1 MKRRSLLAA
10 AAAATTTGIAGCLG
24 GGPGTAPENDDESDD
39 PTETPTGPRLV
50 DQSFE
55 VERVECGDDYGSHEV
70 TKEDGVVTVEGV
82 LDGRDSSYTA
92 ELVTS
97 EYDRDA
103 DELYVEV
110 ESVEG
115 DDEGASAQCIV
126 EIEYVATFTFENG
139 EPSSVRVDQSGNRS
153 GSSSASQSVSASPET
168 ETPELTGTPT
178 RTPSDDA

>member
-1 MKRRSLLAA
+1 MKRRALLAA

-24 GGPGTAPENDDESDD
+24 GNPGTAPEDDEGDG

-50 DQSFE
+50 DHSFE

-82 LDGRDSSYTA
+82 LDGRDPSYTA
-92 ELVTS
+92 ELVTT

-103 DELYVEV
+103 EELYAKI

-115 DDEGASAQCIV
+115 DEEGMSAQCIV

-139 EPSSVRVDQSGNRS
+139 EPSSVRVDQSGINS
-153 GSSSASQSVSASPET
+153 GSSSASKSVSAGPET

-178 RTPSDDA
+178 QTPSEDG

>member
-1 MKRRSLLAA
+1 VKRRSLLAA

-24 GGPGTAPENDDESDD
+24 GGPGTAPEDDESDD
-39 PTETPTGPRLV
+39 PTDTPTGPRLV

-82 LDGRDSSYTA
+82 LDGRDPSYTA

-97 EYDRDA
+97 EYDSEA
-103 DELYVEV
+103 DELYVKI

-115 DDEGASAQCIV
+115 DDDGVSAQCIV

-139 EPSSVRVDQSGNRS
+139 EPSSVRVDQSGIRT

-178 RTPSDDA
+178 QTPSEDA